1 MTATLFPD
9 LKPHH
14 VGLSVDNLEE
24 SIAFWSEYFG
34 FELEFRKHLEPIRTH
49 LAFLRRGDFRM
60 ELFEKK
66 GSAPAPQ
73 ERLKPNTDLNT
84 QGTKHVCFSV
94 DDVQSVLET
103 LYEKGVPITGVMRNM
118 SKPMQFED
126 DPRISQGSDRENANA
141 FFCLAPSGI
150 LVEILAASS
159 FAV

>member
-73 ERLKPNTDLNT
+73 ERLNPIRTSIRRAPNMCVFLSMMFKACSKRF
-84 QGTKHVCFSV
+84 TK
-94 DDVQSVLET
+94 
-103 LYEKGVPITGVMRNM
+103 K
-118 SKPMQFED
+118 
-126 DPRISQGSDRENANA
+126 A
-141 FFCLAPSGI
+141 FPSPVSCAI
-150 LVEILAASS
+150 
-159 FAV
+159 